1 MSGHALWQDGGRT
14 CHLLTQQHHL
24 HVRRRLFEEMFYCH
38 EVIIIPSRC
47 TAVFFFFFS
56 ALQNPSTSRTPKLRS
71 LKCLSLWIW
80 PCSIFGGRKKKKKKK
95 KKEHSQIPERVSF
108 PFCRIIPRGA
118 WTLHLDPSYL
128 CDHSPSFLFVSPP
141 PQWNTS
147 NRLIVNWFVTTAAC
161 FAGGA
166 QTVGQ
171 CVSPHS
177 CRELLGHAED
187 KEGKEVDKGCF
198 FFVFFLNQGLCALRI
213 YFTFPADGKQT
224 QQFVSKQLKNPS
236 QAKLNTI
243 ILGLSTIRNCGVTSL
258 STVQFACLAVAL
270 LEPTKFHLITIKHFG
285 NTPWN
290 VCNVGY
296 CPPFTLNPIKLSG
309 VCSLYWNI

>member
-24 HVRRRLFEEMFYCH
+24 HVRCRLSEEMFYCH
-38 EVIIIPSRC
+38 KEIIIPLRF
-47 TAVFFFFFS
+47 AAMFFS
-56 ALQNPSTSRTPKLRS
+56 SSLPSKTRVLQGLLNCGVWNVCLCESDLVRS
-71 LKCLSLWIW
+71 L
-80 PCSIFGGRKKKKKKK
+80 GEEKKKKK
-95 KKEHSQIPERVSF
+95 HSQIPERVSF
-108 PFCRIIPRGA
+108 PFCRIILCGA

-128 CDHSPSFLFVSPP
+128 CDHSPSFLFVPPP

-147 NRLIVNWFVTTAAC
+147 NRLIVNWCVTTAAC

-187 KEGKEVDKGCF
+187 KEGKEVDKGF
-198 FFVFFLNQGLCALRI
+198 FFFLNHGLCALRV

-224 QQFVSKQLKNPS
+224 QQFVSKHMKLKNPP

-258 STVQFACLAVAL
+258 STVQFVCLAVAL

-296 CPPFTLNPIKLSG
+296 RPPFTLNPIKLSG
-309 VCSLYWNI
+309 VCCLFWNI

>member
-1 MSGHALWQDGGRT
+1 MPSGRMEAGRVICWLSNIISMCAAGYSRRCFTVMKWLSSPRDALQ
-14 CHLLTQQHHL
+14 C
-24 HVRRRLFEEMFYCH
+24 
-38 EVIIIPSRC
+38 
-47 TAVFFFFFS
+47 FFS
-56 ALQNPSTSRTPKLRS
+56 SFLPSKTRVLQGLLNCGVWNVCLCESDLVRS
-71 LKCLSLWIW
+71 L
-80 PCSIFGGRKKKKKKK
+80 GEGKKKKKK
-95 KKEHSQIPERVSF
+95 KKEHNKIPERVSF
-108 PFCRIIPRGA
+108 PFCRLIPRGA

-198 FFVFFLNQGLCALRI
+198 FFKSGPLCSSDLF
-213 YFTFPADGKQT
+213 YLP
-224 QQFVSKQLKNPS
+224 
-236 QAKLNTI
+236 
-243 ILGLSTIRNCGVTSL
+243 C
-258 STVQFACLAVAL
+258 
-270 LEPTKFHLITIKHFG
+270 
-285 NTPWN
+285 W
-290 VCNVGY
+290 
-296 CPPFTLNPIKLSG
+296 
-309 VCSLYWNI
+309 W